1 MQASNEGDAM
11 SPQVSG
17 AAEKAPKKK
26 RSLPSAFTILFGCLL
41 FVAALTWIVSAFT
54 DQVTGATLPQILDA
68 PFAGFES
75 ALQVCLFIMV
85 LGGFLA
91 VVNKTGALD
100 AGIAALVDK
109 LGDHRI
115 LLIPVLMIL
124 FGICGSTYGMMEE
137 TVPFYILLASVAFS
151 AGFDTM
157 TGALIV
163 LLGAGLGTLGSTV
176 NPFSVG
182 VATASLA
189 DLGIAVHQGITMGF
203 GFIAFLIAE
212 ALGIVFVM
220 RYAKR
225 VEADPS
231 KSAMTAQECEQA
243 AAAFGK
249 EKTLAEK
256 EEGKVPAFTRQQK
269 IVLILFALSFVIMIV
284 SFIPWDSFGIDLF
297 AIGATEDN
305 PAGAWSAFLTGLPL
319 GQWYFNECGMWF
331 FVMSIVIGLIA
342 HMKESELVNTFLA
355 GAADIVSVALVVAV
369 ARGISV
375 LMSITGFDMWVL
387 EAAASGL
394 AGVPAVVFAPLCFGF
409 FLLLSFVIPSSSG
422 MAALTMPIM
431 GPLAVSL
438 NFSPEIMIMIYVI
451 AHGVILLF
459 TPTNGVLLAG
469 LDLAKTSYTSF
480 LKASGKFLIL
490 LTIVMAVLVTVG
502 MMVV

>member
-1 MQASNEGDAM
+1 MATTATDEEHKV
-11 SPQVSG
+11 PQRDG
-17 AAEKAPKKK
+17 KAKKK

-41 FVAALTWIVSAFT
+41 FVAALTWVVSGFT
-54 DQVTGATLPQILDA
+54 DQVTGATLSQILDA

-75 ALQVCLFIMV
+75 ALQVCLFIIV

-100 AGIAALVDK
+100 AGIAVLVDK
-109 LGDHRI
+109 MGGRRI

-137 TVPFYILLASVAFS
+137 TVPFYVLLATVAFS

-163 LLGAGLGTLGSTV
+163 LFGAGLGTLGSTV

-189 DLGIAVHQGITMGF
+189 DLGIAVNQGITMGF

-212 ALGIVFVM
+212 AMGIFFVM

-225 VEADPS
+225 VEANPAA
-231 KSAMTAQECEQA
+231 SAMTVQEREQA
-243 AAAFGK
+243 ALAFGK
-249 EKTLAEK
+249 ERELAE
-256 EEGKVPAFTRQQK
+256 EGEAGNAPSISREQK
-269 IVLILFALSFVIMIV
+269 IVLVLFALSFVIMIV
-284 SFIPWDSFGIDLF
+284 SFIPWDSFGVNVF
-297 AIGATEDN
+297 SVGATEDN
-305 PAGAWSAFLTGLPL
+305 PGAAWSAFLTGLPL
-319 GQWYFNECGMWF
+319 GQWYFNESGMWF
-331 FVMSIVIGLIA
+331 FVMAIVIGLVA
-342 HMKESELVNTFLA
+342 RMRESELVSTFLA
-355 GAADIVSVALVVAV
+355 GCADIVSVALVVAV

-375 LMSITGFDMWVL
+375 LMSATGFDMWVL

-480 LKASGKFLIL
+480 LKASGKFLIV
-490 LTIVMAVLVTVG
+490 LTLVMAVLVTIG